1 MDSAG
6 AEGGAD
12 LFLELAGETRRL
24 MLESLARR
32 PARMTTLARE
42 LDVTVQDIHR
52 NVNRMMGAG
61 LVERNDGMLHITE
74 SGRMVTRQ
82 IGYFQF
88 VEKHSRFMNSHTLAH
103 VPEKF
108 AQRVGALQRCRLVES
123 VTLVMQE
130 LKRLESS
137 TSRRLKVAATQA
149 WPEEGSIL
157 IDRASRGVEVWVIV
171 GHNTVFPKNVI
182 DEILPALEKLPT
194 APRNR
199 MVKQLD
205 VALYVADEEAAVMFQ
220 NRNGEVDMGAI
231 FVGGDS
237 EFVEWCS
244 DLFDHIWAR
253 AGPFDVMKT
262 KIA

>member
-1 MDSAG
+1 MDSAEVAG
-6 AEGGAD
+6 ETD

-24 MLESLARR
+24 MLKSLANR
-32 PARMTTLARE
+32 PARMSTLARE
-42 LDVTVQDIHR
+42 LDVTVQDVHR
-52 NVNRMMGAG
+52 NVNRMIGAG
-61 LVERNDGMLHITE
+61 LIARNDNMIHLTE
-74 SGRMVTRQ
+74 SGRMVARQ
-82 IGYFQF
+82 ISYFQF
-88 VEKHSRFMNSHTLAH
+88 VEKYSKFMNDHTLAP

-108 AQRVGALQRCRLVES
+108 AQRLSVLQGCRLVET

-137 TSRRLKVAATQA
+137 ASRRLKIAATQA

-157 IDRASRGVEVWVIV
+157 IDQAGRGVEVWVIV

-182 DEILPALEKLPT
+182 DEILPQIEKLPA

-205 VALYVADEEAAVMFQ
+205 IALYVADDEAAVMFP
-220 NRNGEVDMGAI
+220 NRSGEVDMGAM
-231 FVGGDS
+231 FVGNS
-237 EFVEWCS
+237 EEFVEWCS
-244 DLFDHIWAR
+244 DLFDHVWAR

>member
-1 MDSAG
+1 VDSAEV
-6 AEGGAD
+6 EGGAD

-32 PARMTTLARE
+32 PARMSTLARE
-42 LDVTVQDIHR
+42 LGVTVQDVHR

-61 LVERNDGMLHITE
+61 LVERNDGMLHLTE
-74 SGRMVTRQ
+74 SGRMVARQ
-82 IGYFQF
+82 ISYFKF
-88 VEKHSRFMNSHTLAH
+88 VEKYSKFMNSHTLAP

-108 AQRVGALQRCRLVES
+108 AQRIGVLQGCRLVES

-130 LKRLESS
+130 LKRLEASA
-137 TSRRLKVAATQA
+137 SRRLKIAATQA

-157 IDRASRGVEVWVIV
+157 VDRASRGVEVWVIV
-171 GHNTVFPKNVI
+171 GHNTVFPKNVVE
-182 DEILPALEKLPT
+182 EIVPLIEKLPT

-205 VALYVADEEAAVMFQ
+205 LALYVADEEAAVMFP
-220 NRNGEVDMGAI
+220 NRNGEVDMGAM
-231 FVGGDS
+231 FVGNDS
-237 EFVEWCS
+237 GFVEWCS
-244 DLFDHIWAR
+244 DLFDHVWAR

-262 KIA
+262 RIA

>member
-1 MDSAG
+1 MDSAEEEG
-6 AEGGAD
+6 AAD
-12 LFLELAGETRRL
+12 LFMEIAGHTRRS

-32 PARMTTLARE
+32 PARMSTLARE
-42 LDVTVQDIHR
+42 LGVTVQDVHR
-52 NVNRMMGAG
+52 NANRMAEAG
-61 LVERNDGMLHITE
+61 LVERKDGTLCLTE
-74 SGRMVTRQ
+74 SGKMIARQ
-82 IGYFQF
+82 IGYFLF
-88 VEKHSRFMNSHTLAH
+88 VEKYSKFMNNHSLAG

-108 AQRVGALQRCRLVES
+108 VQRIGALQNCRLVET

-137 TSRRLKVAATQA
+137 ASRRLKLAVTQA

-157 IDRASRGVEVWVIV
+157 IDRASRGVEVWVVV

-182 DEILPALEKLPT
+182 DEIVPAIEKLPT

-205 VALYVADEEAAVMFQ
+205 IALYVADEEAAVMFP
-220 NRNGEVDMGAI
+220 NSHGEVDMGAM
-231 FVGGDS
+231 FVGSDT

-244 DLFDHIWAR
+244 DLFDHVWAR
-253 AGPFDVMKT
+253 AGPFDIMKT
-262 KIA
+262 RIA